1 MKVIARIRTPFAE
14 KFGVPRQSS
23 LAPHTRGVV
32 VFEPEFRRAEALRG
46 LEGFD
51 WIWLIWEF
59 SENGS
64 SCRESQSCA
73 GGASCAEAGGAAD
86 SASGTSGATG
96 AAMTWQATV
105 RPPRLGGNKRMG
117 VFATRSTF
125 RPNPIGLSSVRL
137 LRVIEQSPDGP
148 LLEVA
153 GADLV
158 DGTPIYDIKPYIPYS
173 DSHPDADC
181 GWLKEV
187 KEKKLRVVWPEEAE
201 ASAGGAQNAGAE
213 APSEDI
219 REQIEEILSLDPRP
233 SYQSDNEKLYGLS
246 YGGWNIRFRVD
257 DDAAEVFVTQ
267 FSKS

>member
-64 SCRESQSCA
+64 SFRES
-73 GGASCAEAGGAAD
+73 AD
-86 SASGTSGATG
+86 ELK
-96 AAMTWQATV
+96 WQATV

-187 KEKKLRVVWPEEAE
+187 KEKRLRVVWPEEAE
-201 ASAGGAQNAGAE
+201 ASADEAKSAGVE

-257 DDAAEVFVTQ
+257 DNTGELFIIQ
-267 FSKS
+267 LGKS

>member
-59 SENGS
+59 YENGS

-86 SASGTSGATG
+86 GASGTGG
-96 AAMTWQATV
+96 AMTWQATV

-187 KEKKLRVVWPEEAE
+187 KEKRLRVVWPEEAE
-201 ASAGGAQNAGAE
+201 T
-213 APSEDI
+213 SEDI

-233 SYQSDNEKLYGLS
+233 SYQSDNEKVYGLS

-257 DDAAEVFVTQ
+257 DNTGELFVIQ
-267 FSKS
+267 LGKS

>member
-64 SCRESQSCA
+64 SCRESSGDAAGKAA
-73 GGASCAEAGGAAD
+73 GGSGDAAGSSGDAAG
-86 SASGTSGATG
+86 SSGALK
-96 AAMTWQATV
+96 WQATV

-181 GWLKEV
+181 GWLKEI
-187 KEKKLRVVWPEEAE
+187 KEKRLRVVWPEEAE
-201 ASAGGAQNAGAE
+201 ASADEAKSAGVE

-257 DDAAEVFVTQ
+257 DNTDELFVIQ
-267 FSKS
+267 LGKS

>member
-64 SCRESQSCA
+64 SCRES
-73 GGASCAEAGGAAD
+73 ED
-86 SASGTSGATG
+86 ELK
-96 AAMTWQATV
+96 WQATV

-187 KEKKLRVVWPEEAE
+187 KEKRLRVVWPEDAE

-233 SYQSDNEKLYGLS
+233 SYQSDKEKLYGLS

-257 DDAAEVFVTQ
+257 DNTDELFVIQ
-267 FSKS
+267 LGKS

>member
-1 MKVIARIRTPFAE
+1 MKAIAHIRTGFSE

-64 SCRESQSCA
+64 SCRESA
-73 GGASCAEAGGAAD
+73 GGAGEATDGA
-86 SASGTSGATG
+86 GTLR
-96 AAMTWQATV
+96 WQATV

-173 DSHPDADC
+173 DSHPDAQC
-181 GWLKEV
+181 GWLDQV
-187 KEKKLRVVWPEEAE
+187 QEKRLRVVWPKDAE
-201 ASAGGAQNAGAE
+201 A
-213 APSEDI
+213 SEDI

-233 SYQSDNEKLYGLS
+233 SYQSDKEKLYGLS

-257 DDAAEVFVTQ
+257 DDAAEVFVIQ
-267 FSKS
+267 LSKS

>member
-64 SCRESQSCA
+64 SCRESESKAA
-73 GGASCAEAGGAAD
+73 GSADDAAG
-86 SASGTSGATG
+86 SAVK
-96 AAMTWQATV
+96 WQATV

-187 KEKKLRVVWPEEAE
+187 KEKRLRVVWPKDVE
-201 ASAGGAQNAGAE
+201 ASADEAKSAGVE
-213 APSEDI
+213 APNEDI

-233 SYQSDNEKLYGLS
+233 SYQSDKEKLYGLS

-257 DDAAEVFVTQ
+257 DNTDELFVIQ
-267 FSKS
+267 LGKS

>member
-64 SCRESQSCA
+64 SCHESA
-73 GGASCAEAGGAAD
+73 GGADEATDGATGSAAGGA
-86 SASGTSGATG
+86 GAVK
-96 AAMTWQATV
+96 WQATV

-187 KEKKLRVVWPEEAE
+187 KEKRLRVVWPKDAE
-201 ASAGGAQNAGAE
+201 ASADEAKSAGVE

>member
-64 SCRESQSCA
+64 SCRESEGKAA
-73 GGASCAEAGGAAD
+73 GGSGDAAG
-86 SASGTSGATG
+86 SSVK
-96 AAMTWQATV
+96 WQATV

-187 KEKKLRVVWPEEAE
+187 KEKRLRVVWPGEAE
-201 ASAGGAQNAGAE
+201 ASADEAKSAGIE
-213 APSEDI
+213 APCENI

-257 DDAAEVFVTQ
+257 DNTDELFVIQ
-267 FSKS
+267 LGKS

>member
-46 LEGFD
+46 LEEFD

-64 SCRESQSCA
+64 SCRESA
-73 GGASCAEAGGAAD
+73 GELK
-86 SASGTSGATG
+86 
-96 AAMTWQATV
+96 WQATV

-187 KEKKLRVVWPEEAE
+187 KEKRLRVVWPEDAE
-201 ASAGGAQNAGAE
+201 T
-213 APSEDI
+213 SEDI

-257 DDAAEVFVTQ
+257 DNTDELFVIQ
-267 FSKS
+267 LGKS